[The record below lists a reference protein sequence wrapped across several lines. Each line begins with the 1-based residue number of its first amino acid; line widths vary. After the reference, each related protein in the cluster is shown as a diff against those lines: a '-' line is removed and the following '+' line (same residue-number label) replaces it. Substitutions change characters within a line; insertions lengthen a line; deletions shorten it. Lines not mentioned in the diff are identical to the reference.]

1 MHTPKGGYHP
11 YVAEEKT
18 EGQRGL
24 DTGLGSQR
32 RAAAEP
38 GSLEAELQMC
48 LSSTPV

>member
-18 EGQRGL
+18 EGQRGQ
-24 DTGLGSQR
+24 DTGPGSQR